1 MPRHAENPS
10 PAAVATPPDVA
21 ATGLRTFFRI
31 AEAWRLSLAEQ
42 RAALGNVVKQT
53 LYNWREHPEAAR
65 LSDDQLDRLSYV
77 LGIYKALHIIF
88 TRPEQADSWIRRP
101 NDAPPFGGKP
111 AAATLFSGKMED
123 MARVRRYLD
132 GARSPW

>member
-1 MPRHAENPS
+1 MPRQAGNPS
-10 PAAVATPPDVA
+10 RTAAAVPSDVA
-21 ATGLRTFFRI
+21 AAGLRTFFRI
-31 AEAWRLSLAEQ
+31 ADAWRMSLAEQ
-42 RAALGNVVKQT
+42 RAALGNVAKQT
-53 LYNWREHPEAAR
+53 LYNWREHPDASR

-101 NDAPPFGGKP
+101 NEAPPFGGKP
-111 AAATLFSGKMED
+111 AAATMFSGKMED
-123 MARVRRYLD
+123 LMRVRRYVD